1 MNIRKEINSI
11 FPLFCCSFYSTCRR
25 SPAGWPAARWPAPWR
40 YSTSSHIEAL
50 PPDISCSC
58 CLQPE
63 EWRPA
68 DLPRWWF
75 GTECGGAPHPP
86 RRYPVDGY
94 RIRKNLIGCEYHKD
108 WVISSLLP
116 ILIRT
121 TELLSFVGVWTLLF
135 NYEIILF
142 HLIYF
147 MNLASTDETVE

>member
-1 MNIRKEINSI
+1 MNIRKEINCISR
-11 FPLFCCSFYSTCRR
+11 LFCCSFHSTCRR

-68 DLPRWWF
+68 DPPRWWF
-75 GTECGGAPHPP
+75 GTECGGAPRPP

-94 RIRKNLIGCEYHKD
+94 RRCKNLIGREHQRLCNQLLT
-108 WVISSLLP
+108 VSSYQDN
-116 ILIRT
+116 RT
-121 TELLSFVGVWTLLF
+121 FLSFVGVWTYKNTWF
-135 NYEIILF
+135 Y
-142 HLIYF
+142 LIYISLIWPLQ
-147 MNLASTDETVE
+147 MKM